1 MIREFFKVYKLVYN
15 YNSFK
20 SIYFNFIVIIS
31 TFLEGISIGI
41 IFPLLDLTINKN
53 KENIIFDLFP
63 FINLEN
69 PNYILK
75 IIVIFI
81 CIFLIKSIFL
91 VYLSWWRSGYIKELN
106 FYFRSQIFKKY
117 ILSKYDFFLINKPSI
132 IMRNSFNEISF
143 LVQSIDS
150 ILKLISEFFVFF
162 IIFLVLIYF
171 EAKGTAVGIL
181 IFGLSGLIYIVF
193 LRNFLKNWSK
203 NVQYFSGK
211 IIQTIQQSIDTIK
224 FLKISN
230 IEKKAIKDYDFNITE
245 FVRYH
250 RLRNFLSDIPRIFL
264 ELLGVIVI
272 LTIFYYLYDPNR
284 SDMSYLVPSISL
296 IAAAAF
302 RLLPSIGRIM
312 NYMQSLY
319 GVSASIQTI
328 QSALSKNEGR
338 VKEVSNNTKLKLNE
352 KIELKNITFSYPN
365 TNHKILNNLNL
376 KISKNEFICF
386 VGESGV
392 GKTTIIDLISGILEP
407 ENGEIIIDGNKL
419 DESNKFIWQKN
430 IGYVSQNTILYNG
443 SIKENISI
451 LENDKVDD
459 LKINNAIYF
468 SKLEEF
474 IKSKKEGLDFIISE
488 KGSNLSGGQIQR
500 IGIARSLYNDPQV
513 LILDEFTSAL
523 DQKTQLDILNS
534 IESLIGKKTIIT
546 ISHNK
551 AVFDKADKIIQLKKN
566 QNGKIEIS

>member
-31 TFLEGISIGI
+31 TFLEGITIGI
-41 IFPLLDLTINKN
+41 IFPLLDLVINKK
-53 KENIIFDLFP
+53 KENIIFDLFS

-75 IIVIFI
+75 IIVVFI

-181 IFGLSGLIYIVF
+181 IFGLSGFIYIIF

-250 RLRNFLSDIPRIFL
+250 RLRNFFSDIPRIFL

-365 TNHKILNNLNL
+365 TNYKILNNFNL

-500 IGIARSLYNDPQV
+500 LGIARSLYNDPQV

>member
-75 IIVIFI
+75 IIVVFI

-500 IGIARSLYNDPQV
+500 LGIARSLYNDPQV

>member
-75 IIVIFI
+75 MIVIFI

-162 IIFLVLIYF
+162 VIFLVLIYF

-181 IFGLSGLIYIVF
+181 IFGLSGLIYIIF
-193 LRNFLKNWSK
+193 LKNFLKNWSK

-250 RLRNFLSDIPRIFL
+250 RLRNFFSDIPRIFL

-352 KIELKNITFSYPN
+352 KIELRNITFSYPN
-365 TNHKILNNLNL
+365 TNYKILNNFNL

-500 IGIARSLYNDPQV
+500 LGIARSLYNDPQV

>member
-1 MIREFFKVYKLVYN
+1 MMKYN
-15 YNSFK
+15 
-20 SIYFNFIVIIS
+20 
-31 TFLEGISIGI
+31 
-41 IFPLLDLTINKN
+41 LL
-53 KENIIFDLFP
+53 LF
-63 FINLEN
+63 
-69 PNYILK
+69 
-75 IIVIFI
+75 
-81 CIFLIKSIFL
+81 
-91 VYLSWWRSGYIKELN
+91 R
-106 FYFRSQIFKKY
+106 R
-117 ILSKYDFFLINKPSI
+117 
-132 IMRNSFNEISF
+132 
-143 LVQSIDS
+143 
-150 ILKLISEFFVFF
+150 
-162 IIFLVLIYF
+162 
-171 EAKGTAVGIL
+171 
-181 IFGLSGLIYIVF
+181 
-193 LRNFLKNWSK
+193 
-203 NVQYFSGK
+203 
-211 IIQTIQQSIDTIK
+211 
-224 FLKISN
+224 
-230 IEKKAIKDYDFNITE
+230 
-245 FVRYH
+245 
-250 RLRNFLSDIPRIFL
+250 
-264 ELLGVIVI
+264 
-272 LTIFYYLYDPNR
+272 
-284 SDMSYLVPSISL
+284 
-296 IAAAAF
+296 
-302 RLLPSIGRIM
+302 
-312 NYMQSLY
+312 
-319 GVSASIQTI
+319 
-328 QSALSKNEGR
+328 
-338 VKEVSNNTKLKLNE
+338 
-352 KIELKNITFSYPN
+352 
-365 TNHKILNNLNL
+365 
-376 KISKNEFICF
+376 ISKNEFICF

-500 IGIARSLYNDPQV
+500 LGIARSLYNDPQV